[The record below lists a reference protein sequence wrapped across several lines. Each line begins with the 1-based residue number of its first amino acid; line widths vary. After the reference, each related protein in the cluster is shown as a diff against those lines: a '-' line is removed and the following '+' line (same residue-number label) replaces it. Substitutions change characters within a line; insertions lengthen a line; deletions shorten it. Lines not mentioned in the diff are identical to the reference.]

1 MPHLE
6 ITEVLLVEINIAN
19 NGYQQDSKVLWAL
32 IPNRLFGQSLDIL
45 PKNFIFLKIFWKDF
59 VYWSIAYWL
68 KFLTARNN
76 R

>member
-45 PKNFIFLKIFWKDF
+45 PKNFIFLKTFWKDF
-59 VYWSIAYWL
+59 VYWSIVYGL
-68 KFLTARNN
+68 KFIIARDN